1 MMMKRKKETNKMTTD
16 REMVDAFKR
25 MASAMEK
32 RNELLDKEEAIID
45 KMQEDVI
52 KPLVALLEKLGDDL
66 DEN

>member
-1 MMMKRKKETNKMTTD
+1 MTTD